1 MSLSLHQISSTYA
14 NQLTASECSQ
24 PFMPECDVY
33 KVMDK
38 IYLMTFTLNGIAV
51 INLKVDPVHGDMLR
65 DIYPFI
71 RTGYHMNK
79 RHWIS
84 VYDHDDI
91 IRELIEDLM
100 QISYELVVTK
110 LKKVDRQR
118 IEIIKSLAH

>member
-38 IYLMTFTLNGIAV
+38 IYLMTFTLNGIP
-51 INLKVDPVHGDMLR
+51 IMNLKVDPTHGEMLR

-79 RHWIS
+79 QHWIS
-84 VYDHDDI
+84 IYAGEKIDAP
-91 IRELIEDLM
+91 LIEDLI
-100 QISYELVVTK
+100 QSSYQLVTNQ
-110 LKKVDRQR
+110 LSKKQKQVLAVYS
-118 IEIIKSLAH
+118 EIP